1 MSKLRSRKQR
11 VRDVNVEYLGLESME
26 LMQYD
31 AIFKP
36 FMLVCQSKSPQLTV
50 IALSCLGKLFQ
61 YNFWENTSDLLN
73 LVIETVSN
81 CFIGEHT
88 DEQVQT
94 QVINA
99 LSSAIS
105 IENSNSQLHGGI
117 LLKAVRIIYNI
128 FLLSK
133 FPQIQTLAQASLM
146 QISTSVFNRVPAEYN
161 FDEIMKNHKDKT
173 KGEPNR
179 LVDTTRTDNEEFD
192 EPVGLAILDKL
203 GERDPSTRHSQD
215 ILTDSSHSQESK
227 HDKIA
232 KDAYLLFRAFC
243 KLSMKSIN
251 GPECA
256 TDLKSQAMRSKLLSL
271 SLVYN
276 TLKNYGK
283 MFSYP
288 SPVLFTSIKVTKPS
302 DVAFILAV
310 RQYICL
316 VFTRNIVNIV
326 PQVFDLA
333 MDIFG
338 RMLLELRQL
347 LKKEI
352 STIFTQIIIP
362 IIEASIPVT
371 YYQRVSLMKAL
382 QRAFSR
388 PEGGKLLVELYLNYD
403 CDLSTEPEENIWERL
418 NNALAQV
425 MTGNLP
431 ELQEPAPSFD
441 FTLNNTNVSYS
452 GAITTQN
459 LTNYTRE
466 QVRQLYLPYGDNNE
480 LRKRVLELVVKGIL
494 YSLNNWV
501 KDEKKEV
508 KTERKE
514 FEYEYDDPS
523 AFLES
528 KTKKQ
533 VLQEGVKLFNQKPKK
548 AVRILIEG
556 RVIPSKQPRHIAH
569 FLLNCPGLDK
579 VVIGEYLGEG
589 EEQFIAIMHSFV
601 DMQDF
606 TSKTFVGALR
616 DFLNTFRLPG
626 EAQKIDRFMLKF
638 ADRYVQCNPNSFSTA
653 ETAYVLAYSVIMLNT
668 DQYNPQVKRKMT
680 CEDFVKNNRGIN
692 DGKDLPHEF
701 LVSIFNEIKE
711 KEIKMKDESKSVV
724 SSAVAP
730 SSKQHSAKA
739 KQKLNRTESL
749 LIQMR
754 NNHSTTR
761 DPTAFDSH
769 FENTDPTVF
778 YEATHFEHAKP
789 MFTIIWM
796 SCLMSVSSFLQKYD
810 EVDTVITSLEGFK
823 YSIHLA
829 SIFGLELEK
838 KGFLTNL
845 SKFVEISNIVHL
857 TQKNIE
863 AIKML
868 LEITFVDGNYFN
880 ENWQAVVKCMSQLE
894 KIQQQGIV
902 DPDPSK
908 PADQRKKE
916 AKHIEEMYQLISS
929 QAVTL
934 SVDRIF
940 TSSSKLSVN
949 SICHFSRALCDMSWD
964 EIMFSSDKEHPRMY
978 CLQRII
984 EISYYNIN
992 SRIRLE
998 WTQIWQIL
1006 GPHFNQVGCHSNT
1019 NIVFFCLDKLRQ
1031 LSSKFLELEELPNF
1045 KFQKDFLRPFS
1056 FIFENNPDIKIKDM
1070 VLTCINNLLLYKPA
1084 NLKSG
1089 WKTIFDVLGLAA
1101 NEKTES
1107 IVKLGFAITSTIQ
1120 KEYLHLVSAQ
1130 NFYPEFVNT
1139 LSKFCQNFKF
1149 PKINAQA
1156 VQALRSG
1163 AEMQSKPVV
1172 NSKKNEE
1179 ESSDKQWMVTF
1190 SNMKNIILTCELEVR
1205 QTSLTNLFDI
1215 LFENGHEFA
1224 NELWLQILKEI
1235 ILPLFDELKDPTTS
1249 KKTKEDMQIWL
1260 STTLTT
1266 AMKLLIELY
1275 TKFPILSEIALDE
1288 LLDIVSLVILQEN
1301 DTLARL
1307 GSNCL
1312 QEYVENNL
1320 EIVNGEIWDN
1330 IIDRILYWLDV
1341 TTPKDLVFDYANSGE
1356 TDSVFGFPYMKKPVR
1371 KEFPKIITKCV
1382 LHLIIV
1388 QTVNRLF
1395 VGPNGSKV
1403 FQTLNSNHIY
1413 AVGDAI
1419 YKSYNFAKTFNQLM
1433 ELRQALHQMGFMK
1446 TLPNLLKQETVSVS
1460 TYLTILSH
1468 VFADKSPQ
1476 GQDMNFEIERRL
1488 LPLSY
1493 MLLSQFVQFD
1503 METQRNSILTW
1514 SSVVES
1520 IIDGFSKYSDL
1531 QFEKHIP
1538 YFYVHFVKL
1547 LQYGHVPFLAPLAVI
1562 FQRVGSTF
1570 HIAKDDVPYTQ
1581 TISGFPQQLGK
1592 AEESIDEMATNLV
1605 NMTLKESVESLQDEL
1620 LTDYDPF
1627 QQ

>member
-1 MSKLRSRKQR
+1 MKNNTHIFIRTTLDEFLMHRDTKEDVKLA
-11 VRDVNVEYLGLESME
+11 VEE
-26 LMQYD
+26 
-31 AIFKP
+31 AKR
-36 FMLVCQSKSPQLTV
+36 
-50 IALSCLGKLFQ
+50 KLFQ
-61 YNFWENTSDLLN
+61 YNFWEHASDLLN

-81 CFIGEHT
+81 CFNGEHT
-88 DEQVQT
+88 DEQIQT
-94 QVINA
+94 HVINA

-105 IENSNSQLHGGI
+105 IENTSSQLHGGI
-117 LLKAVRIIYNI
+117 LLKAVRIIYNV

-133 FPQIQTLAQASLM
+133 FPAIQTLAQASLM
-146 QISTSVFNRVPAEYN
+146 QISTSVFNRVPTEYN
-161 FDEIMKNHKDKT
+161 FGEIMRNHKDKT

-179 LVDTTRTDNEEFD
+179 LVDTTRTDNEEFE
-192 EPVGLAILDKL
+192 EPMGLAILEKL

-215 ILTDSSHSQESK
+215 ILTDSNQQHEST

-243 KLSMKSIN
+243 KLSMKPIN

-271 SLVYN
+271 TLVYN

-288 SPVLFTSIKVTKPS
+288 SPVLFTSIKVTKPN

-431 ELQEPAPSFD
+431 ELQEPPPSFD
-441 FTLNNTNVSYS
+441 FTASNTNVSYS

-501 KDEKKEV
+501 KEEKKEV
-508 KTERKE
+508 KQERKE
-514 FEYEYDDPS
+514 FDYEYDDPS

-533 VLQEGVKLFNQKPKK
+533 VLQEGVKMFNQKPKK
-548 AVRILIEG
+548 AIRILTEG
-556 RVIPSKQPRHIAH
+556 RVIAGKQPRPIAH
-569 FLLNCPGLDK
+569 FILNCPGLDK

-589 EEQFIAIMHSFV
+589 EEQFVAIMHAFV

-606 TSKTFVGALR
+606 TGKTFVAAMR

-638 ADRYVQCNPNSFSTA
+638 ADRYVQCNPNSFTTA

-668 DQYNPQVKRKMT
+668 DQYNPQVKRRMT

-692 DGKDLPHEF
+692 EGKDLPYEF
-701 LVSIFNEIKE
+701 LVAIFNEIKE
-711 KEIKMKDESKSVV
+711 KEIKMKDDPKVV
-724 SSAVAP
+724 VAANISP
-730 SSKQHSAKA
+730 TTKQHATKA
-739 KQKLNRTESL
+739 KQKLNKTESL

-754 NNHSTTR
+754 NNNSTTR
-761 DPTAFDSH
+761 DPNIFDSH

-778 YEATHFEHAKP
+778 YEATHFEHVKP

-796 SCLMSVSSFLQKYD
+796 SCLMSVSSFLQKY
-810 EVDTVITSLEGFK
+810 EEIDTIITSLEGFK

-829 SIFGLELEK
+829 SVFELDLEK

-845 SKFVEISNIVHL
+845 SKFVEINNILHVTH
-857 TQKNIE
+857 KNIE
-863 AIKML
+863 AVKML
-868 LEITFVDGNYFN
+868 LEITFVDGNNFN
-880 ENWQAVVKCMSQLE
+880 ENWHTVVKCMSQLE
-894 KIQQQGIV
+894 KIQQQGII
-902 DPDPSK
+902 DPDPNK
-908 PADQRKKE
+908 PSDQRKKD

-949 SICHFSRALCDMSWD
+949 AICHFSRALCDMSWD

-1031 LSSKFLELEELPNF
+1031 LSSKFLELEELQNF

-1070 VLTCINNLLLYKPA
+1070 VLTCVNNLLMYKPA

-1089 WKTIFDVLGLAA
+1089 WKTIFDVLGLSA

-1120 KEYLHLVSAQ
+1120 KDYLHFVSAQ
-1130 NFYPEFVNT
+1130 NFYPEFVST

-1163 AEMQSKPVV
+1163 AEIQSKPVV
-1172 NSKKNEE
+1172 KSKAKEE
-1179 ESSDKQWMVTF
+1179 EGSDKQWMVTF
-1190 SNMKNIILTCELEVR
+1190 SNMKNVILTCELEVR
-1205 QTSLTNLFDI
+1205 QSSLTNLFEI
-1215 LFENGHEFA
+1215 MFESGDEFT
-1224 NELWLQILKEI
+1224 NDLWIQILKEI
-1235 ILPLFDELKDPTTS
+1235 IMPLFDELKDPTKS
-1249 KKTKEDMQIWL
+1249 RKSKEDVQIWL

-1266 AMKLLIELY
+1266 TMKLLVELY
-1275 TKFPILSEIALDE
+1275 TKFPILSEIALDG
-1288 LLDIVSLVILQEN
+1288 LLDLISLVILQEN

-1307 GSNCL
+1307 GSSCL
-1312 QEYVENNL
+1312 QEYVEHNL
-1320 EIVNGEIWDN
+1320 EAINSDIWDN
-1330 IIDRILYWLDV
+1330 IINRVLYWLDV
-1341 TTPKDLVFDYANSGE
+1341 TTPKDLVFDYSNSGAA
-1356 TDSVFGFPYMKKPVR
+1356 DSEFGFPYMKKPVR

-1388 QTVNRLF
+1388 QTVNKLF
-1395 VGPNGSKV
+1395 VGASGTTL
-1403 FQTLNSNHIY
+1403 FQTLQSQHIY
-1413 AVGDAI
+1413 TIGDAI
-1419 YKSYNFAKTFNQLM
+1419 YKSYNFAKTFNQQM

-1468 VFADKSPQ
+1468 VFADNSPQ
-1476 GQDMNFEIERRL
+1476 SKDMNFEIERRL

-1493 MLLSQFVQFD
+1493 LLLTQFIQFD
-1503 METQRNSILTW
+1503 MEAQRNSILTW
-1514 SSVVES
+1514 STVVES
-1520 IIDGFSKYSDL
+1520 IVVGFSKYSDL

-1538 YFYVHFVKL
+1538 YFYDPFVKL
-1547 LQYGHVPFLAPLAVI
+1547 LDYGHIPFLSPLATI
-1562 FQRVGSTF
+1562 FKRVGSTF
-1570 HIAKDDVPYTQ
+1570 SISKNDVPYSQ
-1581 TISGFPQQLGK
+1581 TISSFPELLGSSVDETADNALDDM
-1592 AEESIDEMATNLV
+1592 AENLV
-1605 NMTLKESVESLQDEL
+1605 NITLKESMESLQEEL
-1620 LTDYDPF
+1620 LKDYDPF